1 MASEW
6 PCCWLCDWADLN
18 IDWEAIACGAL
29 WVQVTGGNFHLFF
42 KCHWQSPCTA
52 LTAGKCLPLGLCKE
66 TVKESRPG
74 QNTTGSGLSDAHLEV
89 FIPGASREWFPRFP
103 ALACTGDHVGTSHTC
118 DKAEKTRVEWPAWI
132 WRGLAAEM
140 KNELQKKSTEQ
151 TWPRVL
157 TSVGFL
163 YLEYVEIQLCETK
176 P

>member
-1 MASEW
+1 M
-6 PCCWLCDWADLN
+6 WLSWSKYRLGSYRMWCIMGTGDW
-18 IDWEAIACGAL
+18 WE
-29 WVQVTGGNFHLFF
+29 FPPFF
-42 KCHWQSPCTA
+42 QMPLTIPLHSPN
-52 LTAGKCLPLGLCKE
+52 GRQMPLGLCKE